1 MPIDAPEQDFL
12 HYLTCDL
19 PLGYPL
25 KTPMARLL
33 TPTMTISRRRELL
46 HRQAE
51 FLDYAKQFLETH
63 PWISYLATVKDEAV
77 WVTIPTYE
85 SKFVDIVD
93 VLYFKD
99 TQQKRKEL
107 HEAARAALDEVTA
120 QDCERLVLLQAEA
133 VQIENAINNV
143 GAAIRSGFTAVEPL
157 PPPPPEP
164 VPERRLLPNFVAIA
178 VGCVVVGAVIPPY
191 YGGMIW
197 ALTGLIVTG
206 IIGFRIIGKEKAR
219 VRTENERF
227 KDYLIHE
234 NYLVLC
240 RKSVRLVLT
249 LPFDT
254 RMSALFGLPLC
265 LTALEALLSERE
277 ALEARYI
284 GPFSLK

>member
-1 MPIDAPEQDFL
+1 
-12 HYLTCDL
+12 
-19 PLGYPL
+19 
-25 KTPMARLL
+25 
-33 TPTMTISRRRELL
+33 
-46 HRQAE
+46 
-51 FLDYAKQFLETH
+51 
-63 PWISYLATVKDEAV
+63 
-77 WVTIPTYE
+77 
-85 SKFVDIVD
+85 
-93 VLYFKD
+93 
-99 TQQKRKEL
+99 
-107 HEAARAALDEVTA
+107 
-120 QDCERLVLLQAEA
+120 

-206 IIGFRIIGKEKAR
+206 LIGFRIIGKEKAR

-254 RMSALFGLPLC
+254 RMSALSGLPLC

-284 GPFSLK
+284 GPFFLK